1 MAATEEAA
9 AAPEEGAKPKSN
21 LIKIILAVV
30 GLIVIVAGTVVG
42 TLFASGFFKPKPPT
56 LTAEE
61 RIQLGLEA
69 VPAGGDGHGGGGGD
83 GHGDAKGKD
92 GKDAKPEKQTKKSP
106 EAQKFEF
113 TYHQMEREFLVNLT
127 GSKKVMS
134 VQVAVMTR
142 YDQRVVDNIK
152 KHEFALR
159 SVMMDVMRQ
168 ATEAELSKPDFRVD
182 LGRKLRDA
190 MNTKLES
197 FEDFG
202 GIEEVFFTSFIV
214 Q

>member
-1 MAATEEAA
+1 MAEQAAAATEEE
-9 AAPEEGAKPKSN
+9 PVKKSKSG
-21 LIKIILAVV
+21 LIKIILGVV
-30 GLIVIVAGTVVG
+30 ALLVLIAGTMVG
-42 TLFASGFFKPKPPT
+42 TLFVAGFFKPKPPT

-61 RIQLGLEA
+61 RIQLGLESA
-69 VPAGGDGHGGGGGD
+69 PA
-83 GHGDAKGKD
+83 AGKD
-92 GKDAKPEKQTKKSP
+92 GKDGKPELDKDGKPVLQAKKSP
-106 EAQKFEF
+106 DAQKFNF
-113 TYHQMEREFLVNLT
+113 TYHQMDREFLVNLT

-134 VQVAVMTR
+134 LQVAAMTR
-142 YDQRVVDNIK
+142 YDQRVVDNLK

-159 SVMMDVMRQ
+159 SVMMDVLRQ
-168 ATEAELSKPDFRVD
+168 TTEAELAKPEFRVD

-202 GIEEVFFTSFIV
+202 GVEEIFFTSFLV

>member
-1 MAATEEAA
+1 V
-9 AAPEEGAKPKSN
+9 
-21 LIKIILAVV
+21 LI
-30 GLIVIVAGTVVG
+30 AGTMVG
-42 TLFASGFFKPKPPT
+42 TLFVAGFFKPKPPT

-61 RIQLGLEA
+61 RIQLGLESA
-69 VPAGGDGHGGGGGD
+69 PA
-83 GHGDAKGKD
+83 AGKD
-92 GKDAKPEKQTKKSP
+92 GKDGKPELDKDGKPVLQAKKSP
-106 EAQKFEF
+106 DAQKFNF
-113 TYHQMEREFLVNLT
+113 TYHQMDREFLVNLT

-134 VQVAVMTR
+134 LQVAAMTR
-142 YDQRVVDNIK
+142 YDQRVVDNLK

-159 SVMMDVMRQ
+159 SVMMDVLRQ
-168 ATEAELSKPDFRVD
+168 TTEAELAKPEFRVD

-202 GIEEVFFTSFIV
+202 GVEEIFFTSFIV

>member
-1 MAATEEAA
+1 MAEQAAAATEEE
-9 AAPEEGAKPKSN
+9 PVKKSKSG
-21 LIKIILAVV
+21 LIKIILGVV
-30 GLIVIVAGTVVG
+30 ALLVLIAGTMVG
-42 TLFASGFFKPKPPT
+42 TLFAAGFFKPKPPT

-61 RIQLGLEA
+61 RIQLGLESA
-69 VPAGGDGHGGGGGD
+69 PASG
-83 GHGDAKGKD
+83 GKD
-92 GKDAKPEKQTKKSP
+92 GKEGKPEMDKDGKPVLKAKKSP
-106 EAQKFEF
+106 DAQKFDF

-134 VQVAVMTR
+134 LQVAAMTR
-142 YDQRVVDNIK
+142 YDQRVVDNLK

-159 SVMMDVMRQ
+159 SVMMDVLRQ
-168 ATEAELSKPDFRVD
+168 TTEVDLVKPEFRVD

-202 GIEEVFFTSFIV
+202 GVEEIFFTSFIV